1 MTGLLY
7 TEAEQR
13 SRLIGVSRYT
23 VDLDLDRGEQFFGS
37 RTTVHFS
44 CAEPGSQTFIDLK
57 AHEVH
62 RLTLNGDD
70 LDPAQA
76 DQGRLPLGGLAA
88 ENELVV
94 EATMSY
100 GKDGQGL
107 HRAVD
112 PADGCHYVYGQLF
125 LDAAPQVYACFDQ
138 PDMKAVYEISV
149 RAPESWIVLGNGE
162 ASQDAD
168 GTWRLA
174 ETKPL
179 STYFV
184 TVCAGPY
191 ASITD
196 THDGIPLG
204 IHARASLAELLKEQ
218 SGELLAL
225 TKAGFDHYHRLFGI
239 RYPFGAY
246 HQVFVPEFN
255 AGAMENPGC
264 VTLRDQMIFRSAP
277 DGAERASRANTI
289 LHEMAHMWFGDLVTM
304 RWWADLWLNESFAEY
319 MAHRACLEATDFTS
333 AWTDFTIFRKVWGA
347 AAERSPST
355 HPVAGQ
361 TPRDAPSALQN
372 FDGISYAKGAAV
384 LAQLVRYLGQDEF
397 DAGVRRYLN
406 EHLFGNADLA
416 DFLEAMETESGRS
429 LSSWSQEWL
438 RTSRM
443 DALAVDIETDGDR
456 ITGATVH
463 RESPAESPADRP
475 HAVEIAGFTGGR
487 EIWRVPVTLDRPQT
501 VVEEL
506 IGKHLPA
513 VVIPDA
519 GSHTWATPRLSRPT
533 LDAVAGE
540 LPLIED
546 PVVRAVI
553 WSALFAGMVDAL
565 VDPRQVLGIAVRA
578 LPEEQEP
585 AILRGALDGI
595 LELLAT
601 HFLPA
606 DEQAAARRALADTFG
621 AVATRSD
628 PDGPTYP
635 AAVRGRARWSTDEG
649 YLRALAEGD
658 TSREPLAHHSDLRW
672 VAATTLAEHGSVDRA
687 DLDRLAAQDQTL
699 IGRMAHLRACA
710 ALPGE
715 ENKSWAWSEIVR
727 GERSYYELSS
737 LATGFWRA
745 EDSRTLR
752 PYAER
757 YFTEM
762 PSLSGKL
769 GDYALG
775 ALASVAFPYV
785 LAEPEILALA
795 EQALARTPMSEPV
808 RRAMID
814 GAALVRQAVSSQER
828 FPRPE

>member
-13 SRLIGVSRYT
+13 SRLIEVSRYT

-37 RTTVHFS
+37 RTIVRFS
-44 CAEPGSQTFIDLK
+44 CAEPGAQTFIDLK

-76 DQGRLPLGGLAA
+76 DQGRLPLGGLVAD
-88 ENELVV
+88 NELIV
-94 EATMSY
+94 EATMAY
-100 GKDGQGL
+100 GRDGQGL

-112 PADGCHYVYGQLF
+112 PADEQHYVYGQLF

-138 PDMKAVYEISV
+138 PDMKAIHEISV
-149 RAPESWIVLGNGE
+149 RAPQNWIVLGNGE
-162 ASQDAD
+162 ASQDD
-168 GTWRLA
+168 EGIWRLA

-196 THDGIPLG
+196 VHDGIPLG
-204 IHARASLAELLKEQ
+204 LHARASLAERLKEQ
-218 SGELLAL
+218 SDELMEL

-264 VTLRDQMIFRSAP
+264 VTLRDQMIFRGVP
-277 DGAERASRANTI
+277 DGAELAGRANTI

-304 RWWADLWLNESFAEY
+304 RWWGDLWLNESFAEY
-319 MAHRACLEATDFTS
+319 MAHRACLEATEFTS
-333 AWTDFTIFRKVWGA
+333 AWTGFTIARKLWGST
-347 AAERSPST
+347 AERSPST

-384 LAQLVRYLGQDEF
+384 LAQLVHYLGQDTF

-406 EHLFGNADLA
+406 DHLFSNADLA
-416 DFLEAMETESGRS
+416 DFIGAMETESGRS
-429 LSSWSQEWL
+429 LADWSQEWL

-443 DALAVDIETDGDR
+443 DALAVDIDAEGGRMTA
-456 ITGATVH
+456 ATVR

-475 HAVEIAGFTGGR
+475 HAIEIAGFTGGK
-487 EIWRVPVTLDRPQT
+487 EIWRIPVAIDSHQT

-506 IGKHLPA
+506 AGQPLPA
-513 VVIPDA
+513 VVVPDV
-519 GSHTWATPRLSRPT
+519 GSYTWATPRLSKST
-533 LDAVAGE
+533 LDSLLEE
-540 LPLIED
+540 LPLIDD
-546 PVVRAVI
+546 PVARAMI
-553 WSALFAGMVDAL
+553 WSALYAGMVDAL
-565 VDPRQVLGIAVRA
+565 IDPRQVLDIAIRA
-578 LPEEQEP
+578 LPEETEP
-585 AILRGALDGI
+585 LVLRGAFLQI
-595 LELLAT
+595 LKPLVRY
-601 HFLPA
+601 FLPL
-606 DEQAAARRALADTFG
+606 DEQPAARRALAEMCG
-621 AVATRSD
+621 RVAARSG
-628 PDGPTYP
+628 PDSPAYP
-635 AAVRGRARWSTDEG
+635 AAVSGRARWSVDKDF
-649 YLRALAEGD
+649 LRALAEGD
-658 TSREPLAHHSDLRW
+658 TTREPLAHDSDLRW
-672 VAATTLAEHGSVDRA
+672 EAAATLAEQGGVDRA
-687 DLDRLAAQDQTL
+687 YLDRLAAQDRTL
-699 IGRMAHLRACA
+699 SGQMAHLRARA
-710 ALPGE
+710 ALPGA
-715 ENKSWAWSEIVR
+715 ENKAWVWSEIAK
-727 GERSYYELSS
+727 GERSYYELEA
-737 LATGFWRA
+737 LAIGFWRFT
-745 EDSRTLR
+745 DSETLS

-757 YFTEM
+757 YITDI
-762 PSLSGKL
+762 PALSGKM

-775 ALASVAFPYV
+775 GLASAAFPRELV
-785 LAEPEILALA
+785 EAETLAKV

-814 GAALVRQAVSSQER
+814 GAARIRQAIASQER
-828 FPRPE
+828 FRPAP